1 LINYQIKNCYE
12 SPKIFATQ
20 VFELFEASYGES
32 PWTINTIILDL
43 TQENRLFISAFDED
57 RLVGFLSAIKVP
69 PELEITNLAVMP
81 SCQNQGIAGHLL
93 EHLKDYGTV
102 IFLEVR
108 ETNQRAKQ
116 LYLKAGFYQTGLRKK
131 YYQEPE
137 ENAILMEWRKNVYPS
152 D

>member
-1 LINYQIKNCYE
+1 MIRYQIKNNYE
-12 SPKIFATQ
+12 SAKSFAPQ
-20 VFELFEASYGES
+20 VFELFEASYGTS

-43 TQENRLFISAFDED
+43 TQENRLFISACDAGK
-57 RLVGFLSAIKVP
+57 LVGFLSVIKVA
-69 PELEITNLAVMP
+69 PELEITNLAVLP
-81 SCQNQGIAGHLL
+81 SYQNQGIAGQLIQQ
-93 EHLKDYGTV
+93 LKAYGSV

-108 ETNQRAKQ
+108 ETNQKARQ
-116 LYLKAGFYQTGLRKK
+116 LYLKAGFYQTGLRKN

>member
-1 LINYQIKNCYE
+1 MKNYYK
-12 SPKIFATQ
+12 SATVFAPQ
-20 VFELFEASYGES
+20 VFELFEASYGVS

-43 TQENRLFISAFDED
+43 AQENRLFISAFADGK
-57 RLVGFLSAIKVP
+57 LVGFLSAIKVL
-69 PELEITNLAVMP
+69 PELEISNIAVLP
-81 SCQNQGIAGHLL
+81 SYQNQGIAGQLIGQ
-93 EHLKDYGTV
+93 LKACGSV

-108 ETNQRAKQ
+108 ESNQKAKQ